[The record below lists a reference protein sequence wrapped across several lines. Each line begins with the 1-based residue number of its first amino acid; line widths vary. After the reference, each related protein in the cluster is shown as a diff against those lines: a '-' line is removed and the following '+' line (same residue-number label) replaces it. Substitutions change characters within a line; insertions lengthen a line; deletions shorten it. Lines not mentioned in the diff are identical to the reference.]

1 MLNDY
6 NKYVLNKLGFL
17 FNLNVFLIG
26 LVESQHD
33 KQIED
38 LIKRVERKKREA
50 YRENDVN
57 SKINGDTSDK
67 YDDYKI
73 RV

>member
-17 FNLNVFLIG
+17 LNFNVFLIG

-38 LIKRVERKKREA
+38 LVKRVERKKREA

-57 SKINGDTSDK
+57 SKIKGDTSDK
-67 YDDYKI
+67 HDDYKI

>member
-17 FNLNVFLIG
+17 LNLNVFLIG

-57 SKINGDTSDK
+57 SKIKGDTSDK